1 MNKRL
6 ISANTAEILAMN
18 AQELKQSIKASEG
31 RVILSENL
39 APRESFIGDITN
51 SEIARAFGADLIL
64 LNGIDVLNP
73 DVFAIGEYE
82 GSFVDRLHELVGRPI
97 GVNLEPVDTSAD
109 MLEERE
115 EISLGRQANSETLKQ
130 IEKLGLDFVCFTGNP
145 GTGVTNVA
153 IIDTVKKAKEH
164 YSGLII
170 AGKMHGAGVDEAVA
184 DLNVIKSLIEAG
196 ADIILT
202 PSIGTVPG
210 FDKEDLKE
218 AVKLAHQEG
227 ALVMTAIGTSQ
238 ESSDPDTIK
247 YMALQN
253 KICGVDIQ
261 HIGDAGYGGVATVE
275 NIFAMSKAIRGQRH
289 TVSRVARSINR

>member
-1 MNKRL
+1 MVKRL
-6 ISANTAEILAMN
+6 ISANASEILAMS

-31 RVILSENL
+31 RVILSENV

-73 DVFAIGEYE
+73 DIFAIGEYE
-82 GSFVDRLHELVGRPI
+82 GSFVTRLHELVGRPI
-97 GVNLEPVDTSAD
+97 GANLEPVDTSAD
-109 MLEERE
+109 MVEERE
-115 EISLGRQANSETLKQ
+115 EIAMGRQANVATLKE

-145 GTGVTNVA
+145 GTGVTNAA
-153 IIDTVKKAKEH
+153 ILETVKNAKEH

-184 DLNVIKSLIEAG
+184 DLEVIKGLIDAG

-210 FDKEDLKE
+210 FDKEDLKQ
-218 AVKLAHQEG
+218 AVKLSHKEG

-238 ESSDPDTIK
+238 EGSDADTIK

-253 KICGVDIQ
+253 KMCGVDIQ
-261 HIGDAGYGGVATVE
+261 HIGDAGYAGIAPVE

-289 TVSRVARSINR
+289 TVSMISRSINR

>member
-1 MNKRL
+1 MVKRL
-6 ISANTAEILAMN
+6 ISANASEILSMS

-31 RVILSENL
+31 RVILSENV

-51 SEIARAFGADLIL
+51 SEIAGAFGADLIL
-64 LNGIDVLNP
+64 LNGIDVLKP
-73 DVFAIGEYE
+73 DIFAIGEYE
-82 GSFVDRLHELVGRPI
+82 GSFVDRLHDLVGRPI

-109 MLEERE
+109 MVEERA
-115 EISLGRQANSETLKQ
+115 EIAVGRQANSETLKQ
-130 IEKLGLDFVCFTGNP
+130 IETLGLDFVCFTGNP
-145 GTGVTNVA
+145 GTGVTNAA

-184 DLNVIKSLIEAG
+184 DLNVIKSLVEAG

-289 TVSRVARSINR
+289 TVSRVARSISR